1 MEENTPGRKAVE
13 QNCQTESFNQKRLL
27 FARFHSKATAANPNK
42 KKKIT
47 FPGTRPPTQKRPNSQ
62 FNCPAESFLLP
73 SNY

>member
-42 KKKIT
+42 KKNNIPWNKT
-47 FPGTRPPTQKRPNSQ
+47 SNSEETKLPVQ
-62 FNCPAESFLLP
+62 LP
-73 SNY
+73 SRELPTTK